1 MTLKTFIETQTTPVE
16 TITRKKYRFQDRFYT
31 EGQITEL
38 YNTLNIN

>member
-1 MTLKTFIETQTTPVE
+1 MTLKTFIETQTTPVK
-16 TITRKKYRFQDRFYT
+16 TITSLKYRFQDRFYT